1 MMPEN
6 QVFRDQGWRIT
17 SKYGWR
23 THPVTGKRTFHRG
36 VDMAKV
42 HQAPV
47 TAFTPG
53 EVIHAGWGK
62 TGTGL
67 GNYGNVVA
75 VWYENHL
82 HIYAHLDSVSVSRG
96 MKVKKGQVIGRQ
108 GRTPPHI
115 VTGSH
120 LHYEVRT
127 ARSPS
132 FGLHKDINPGRYLTA
147 WLKKEAE
154 KEAEQVA
161 GKHFKDVPDSAWYA
175 SAVNSLYEAGLIGG
189 YDDGT
194 FKPEQPL
201 TRAEVAVLMLRIVR
215 FLGKE
220 V

>member
-1 MMPEN
+1 MAEN
-6 QVFRDQGWRIT
+6 QVFRDMGWHIT
-17 SKYGWR
+17 SPYGNRW
-23 THPVTGKRTFHRG
+23 HPKTGQWKMHRG
-36 VDMAKV
+36 VDMAKT

-47 TAFTPG
+47 ASFTPG
-53 EVIHAGWGK
+53 EVIRAGWGQ

-75 VWYENHL
+75 VWSEGHL
-82 HIYAHLDSVSVSRG
+82 HIYAHLDSVSVSQG
-96 MKVKKGQVIGRQ
+96 LTVSKGQVIGRQ
-108 GRTPPHI
+108 GRTPTHI

-132 FGLHKDINPGRYLTA
+132 FGLYKDTNPGRYLTA
-147 WLKKEAE
+147 WVKKEAE
-154 KEAEQVA
+154 KKEAEEMA

-175 SAVNSLYEAGLIGG
+175 SSVNSLYEAGLIGG

-194 FKPEQPL
+194 FRPEQPL

-215 FLGKE
+215 FMGKE